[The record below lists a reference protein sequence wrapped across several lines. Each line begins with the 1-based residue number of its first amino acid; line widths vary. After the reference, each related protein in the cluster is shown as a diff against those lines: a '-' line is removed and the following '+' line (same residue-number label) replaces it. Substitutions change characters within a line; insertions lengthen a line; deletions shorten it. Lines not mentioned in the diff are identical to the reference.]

1 MEQHVNCEYSYYIDN
16 DYVCKLTGQVCAIG
30 IPDCTLCTR
39 YDIEEEKRR
48 NTRCNRQWKRE
59 D

>member
-16 DYVCKLTGQVCAIG
+16 DYMCTLTGQVCAIG

-48 NTRCNRQWKRE
+48 NTRCNRQ
-59 D
+59 